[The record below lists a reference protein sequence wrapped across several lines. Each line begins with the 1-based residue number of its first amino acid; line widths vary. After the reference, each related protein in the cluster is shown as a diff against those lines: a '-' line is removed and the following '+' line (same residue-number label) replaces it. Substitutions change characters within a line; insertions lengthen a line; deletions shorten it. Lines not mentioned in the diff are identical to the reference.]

1 MILGHRVTQRKRR
14 VARRFLKQ
22 ILSEKNLCATLC
34 FLCVTLWP
42 KTYFCLMP
50 TSIQTL
56 NADWQ
61 RQYPTYL
68 NEYQSGKASYIPGLL
83 PQTAVQFSVY
93 QTLDILQKRLGTDVM
108 RRALDPQQSVDSPVL
123 EQQNG
128 QWLRQTKM
136 VGINVRTI
144 GSFWNVVNYMLTLP
158 ASHNSIHLLPIWEP
172 GVVGSLYGMVSWQ
185 INPEFYSVDLAR
197 FIPTLDTVD
206 KQLKVVV
213 NLIHAMGRTVGMDVI
228 PHTDR
233 FSEMALVHPA
243 LFEWVH
249 RDGHRLVD
257 HSETVYRHVEE
268 VIWQFL
274 HQHGTADDSPI
285 TYSKSVFFSTQ
296 IPLLTDEQR
305 HLILFGRPGDY
316 GGRLQRRLGLIK
328 HLTAQGFETLPMTM
342 APPYRGLHIVPDDFV
357 TDEFGQVWYQ
367 YSFNQPQPFSRVFG
381 PLARYK
387 FYHSRNDN
395 RDWQLDFER
404 PNQPAWD
411 YICQHVHGCQQ
422 RFGFDFMRGDMA
434 HVQLRPDGVP
444 AQPDAYYDPL
454 RTIKH
459 YVQAK
464 GAPYFAFFAETFL
477 APPNT
482 MAYGNEADH
491 LEAIDADSTLG
502 DLQSMVVGSG
512 TFNEQLGAYL
522 DLAEIRR
529 FAPNF
534 TVMTADKDDP
544 RFDAVYQTGNL
555 FRYFVSLF
563 MPALPSYVGL
573 GFEVRNQHD
582 QRGANE
588 EYTKLYVFR
597 IADEAQPDK
606 VTHGPFVWGQ
616 NVDQFMAISRMRAFA
631 EKMGQELAD
640 QPFSWVQ
647 KPNFAATSGTS
658 IAWQVGTYLFT
669 VVVGDADSLQGRGML
684 VFEEADCCVWKIDS
698 DR

>member
-1 MILGHRVTQRKRR
+1 
-14 VARRFLKQ
+14 
-22 ILSEKNLCATLC
+22 
-34 FLCVTLWP
+34 
-42 KTYFCLMP
+42 MP
-50 TSIQTL
+50 TSIADL

-61 RQYPTYL
+61 RNYPNYL
-68 NEYQSGKASYIPGLL
+68 AQYQSGKTSYVSHLL

-93 QTLDILQKRLGTDVM
+93 QTLDILQKRLGTDQM
-108 RRALDPQQSVDSPVL
+108 RQALDPQQSVLSPVL
-123 EQQNG
+123 GQKNG
-128 QWLRQTKM
+128 QWLRKSNM

-144 GSFWNVVNYMLTLP
+144 GSFWNVINYALTLP
-158 ASHNSIHLLPIWEP
+158 ACHDSIHLLPIWEP

-213 NLIHAMGRTVGMDVI
+213 NLLHALGRTVGMDVI

-249 RDGHRLVD
+249 RDGFRLVD
-257 HSETVYRHVEE
+257 HSENVFSHVEE
-268 VIWQFL
+268 VIWQYL
-274 HQHGTADDSPI
+274 NQHGTADGSPV

-305 HLILFGRPGDY
+305 HLILFGLPGDY
-316 GGRLQRRLGLIK
+316 GGRLRRRIDLIR

-342 APPYRGLHIVPDDFV
+342 APPYRGLHIVPNDFV
-357 TDEFGQVWYQ
+357 TDDFGQIWYQ
-367 YSFNQPQPFSRVFG
+367 YAFNQPQQFSRVFG

-387 FYHSRNDN
+387 FYHSLDDN
-395 RDWQLDFER
+395 RDWQLDFDR
-404 PNQPAWD
+404 PNQTAWD
-411 YICQHVHGCQQ
+411 YICQNVRACQQ

-444 AQPDAYYDPL
+444 ANPDAYYDPL

-459 YVQAK
+459 YVQNL
-464 GAPYFAFFAETFL
+464 GTPHFAFFAETFL
-477 APPNT
+477 APDDT

-502 DLQSMVVGSG
+502 DLQSMVVGSAV
-512 TFNEQLGAYL
+512 FNEQLANYIAF
-522 DLAEIRR
+522 AETRR

-544 RFDAVYQTGNL
+544 RFDLFYRTGNV

-563 MPALPSYVGL
+563 LPQLPSYVGL
-573 GFEVRNQHD
+573 GFEQRNLHEE
-582 QRGANE
+582 RGANE

-597 IADEAQPDK
+597 ISNEAETDK

-616 NVDQFMAISRMRAFA
+616 NAPQFNAIQRIRTFA
-631 EKMGQELAD
+631 ETIWPDLTA
-640 QPFSWVQ
+640 QPMQWLQ
-647 KPNFAATSGTS
+647 KPDPTQTNGTAL
-658 IAWQVGTYLFT
+658 AWQV
-669 VVVGDADSLQGRGML
+669 ADSYVFTAAVGEGILADMPGML
-684 VFEEADCCVWKIDS
+684 VFEESGCRVF
-698 DR
+698 RVG

>member
-1 MILGHRVTQRKRR
+1 
-14 VARRFLKQ
+14 
-22 ILSEKNLCATLC
+22 
-34 FLCVTLWP
+34 
-42 KTYFCLMP
+42 MP
-50 TSIQTL
+50 TTIQNL
-56 NADWQ
+56 SADWQ

-68 NEYQSGKASYIPGLL
+68 NEYQSGKTSYVPNLL

-108 RRALDPQQSVDSPVL
+108 RKALDPQQTVASPVL
-123 EQQNG
+123 GQADG
-128 QWLRQTKM
+128 QWMKKSRM

-144 GSFWNVVNYMLTLP
+144 GSFWNVINYTLTLP
-158 ASHNSIHLLPIWEP
+158 ASHDSIHLLPIWEP

-213 NLIHAMGRTVGMDVI
+213 NLLHAMGRTVGMDVI

-249 RDGHRLVD
+249 REDYRLVD
-257 HSETVYRHVEE
+257 HSENVYRHVEE

-274 HQHGTADDSPI
+274 HQHGTADGSPI

-316 GGRLQRRLGLIK
+316 GGRLQRRLDLIS

-357 TDEFGQVWYQ
+357 TDEFGQIWYQ
-367 YSFNQPQPFSRVFG
+367 YSFNQPQQFSRVFG

-387 FYHSRNDN
+387 FYHSLNDN
-395 RDWQLDFER
+395 RDWQLDFDR

-411 YICQHVHGCQQ
+411 YICQHVHACQQ
-422 RFGFDFMRGDMA
+422 QFNFDFMRGDMA
-434 HVQLRPDGVP
+434 HVQLRPEGVP
-444 AQPDAYYDPL
+444 AVPNAYYDPL

-464 GAPYFAFFAETFL
+464 GTPHFAFFAETFL
-477 APPNT
+477 APPDT
-482 MAYGNEADH
+482 MAYGNELDH

-512 TFNEQLGAYL
+512 TFNQQFGTYL
-522 DLAEIRR
+522 ELAETRR

-544 RFDAVYQTGNL
+544 RFDEFYQTGNL
-555 FRYFVSLF
+555 FRYFVGLF
-563 MPALPSYVGL
+563 LTELPSYVGL
-573 GFEVRNQHD
+573 GFEVRNLHTG
-582 QRGANE
+582 RGANE

-597 IADEAQPDK
+597 VADEAQPDK
-606 VTHGPFVWGQ
+606 VTHGPFVWGH
-616 NVDQFMAISRMRAFA
+616 NAEQFMAISRIRTFA
-631 EKMGQELAD
+631 EGIWPAIAGE
-640 QPFSWVQ
+640 PVVWRQ
-647 KPNFAATSGTS
+647 KPDIKATTGTALS
-658 IAWQVGTYLFT
+658 WQIGAYLFT
-669 VVVGDADSLQGRGML
+669 AAVGDVPAPPGLGML
-684 VFEEADCCVWKIDS
+684 VFEESDCRIYRVS
-698 DR
+698 

>member
-1 MILGHRVTQRKRR
+1 
-14 VARRFLKQ
+14 
-22 ILSEKNLCATLC
+22 
-34 FLCVTLWP
+34 
-42 KTYFCLMP
+42 MP
-50 TSIQTL
+50 TTAIQTL

-68 NEYQSGKASYIPGLL
+68 SEYQSGKISYVPNLL
-83 PQTAVQFSVY
+83 PPTAVQFSVY
-93 QTLDILQKRLGTDVM
+93 QTLDILQKRLGTNAL
-108 RRALDPQQSVDSPVL
+108 RQALDPQQSVASPRL
-123 EQQNG
+123 G
-128 QWLRQTKM
+128 QVSGKWLKSSKM

-144 GSFWNVVNYMLTLP
+144 GSFWNVINYVLTLP
-158 ASHNSIHLLPIWEP
+158 ACHDSIHLLPIWEP

-213 NLIHAMGRTVGMDVI
+213 NLLHAMGRTVGMDVI

-233 FSEMALVHPA
+233 FSEMALVHPV

-257 HSETVYRHVEE
+257 HSSTVYRHVEE

-274 HQHGTADDSPI
+274 HQHGTADESPI

-296 IPLLTDEQR
+296 IPLLTDAQR

-316 GGRLQRRLGLIK
+316 GGRLARRLALIK

-367 YSFNQPQPFSRVFG
+367 YSFNQPQPFSRIFG

-387 FYHSRNDN
+387 FYHSHDDN
-395 RDWQLDFER
+395 RNWQLDFDR

-411 YICQHVHGCQQ
+411 YICQHVLACQQ
-422 RFGFDFMRGDMA
+422 QFNFDFMRGDMA
-434 HVQLRPDGVP
+434 HVQLRPAGVP
-444 AQPDAYYDPL
+444 NEVDAHYDPL

-464 GAPYFAFFAETFL
+464 GTPHFAFFAETFL
-477 APPNT
+477 APPDT
-482 MAYGNEADH
+482 MAYGDEAAH

-512 TFNEQLGAYL
+512 TFNQQLATYL
-522 DLAEIRR
+522 TLAETRR

-544 RFDAVYQTGNL
+544 RFDEFYWTGNL
-555 FRYFVSLF
+555 FRYFVGLF
-563 MPALPSYVGL
+563 LSELPSYVGL
-573 GFEVRNQHD
+573 GFELRNQHD
-582 QRGANE
+582 ERGANE

-597 IADEAQPDK
+597 IADDAQPDK
-606 VTHGPFVWGQ
+606 VTHGPFAWGQ
-616 NVDQFMAISRMRAFA
+616 NAEQFMAIGRMRAFA
-631 EKMGQELAD
+631 ETIWEAINGQ
-640 QPFSWVQ
+640 SVTWIK
-647 KPNFAATSGTS
+647 KPDITATSGTS
-658 IAWQVGTYLFT
+658 VAWRVGTYLFT
-669 VVVGDADSLQGRGML
+669 AAVGDVPDLAGSGML
-684 VFEEADCCVWKIDS
+684 VFEETGCRIY
-698 DR
+698 RL

>member
-1 MILGHRVTQRKRR
+1 MILGHRVTQRKCR

-631 EKMGQELAD
+631 EKMGQELTD

-684 VFEEADCCVWKIDS
+684 VFEEANCCVWKIDS